1 MNIKGLYYS
10 LRMECSSFRNEE
22 KGKLVANNT
31 RLYRDGESVCFKLW
45 DTNVVTVYEDKV
57 VVNTGGWDTKTTCE
71 RINRILGH
79 LDLSIRRE
87 KGYLILYEHHSWRTW
102 STNESYFEI
111 TQPYHNA
118 DLIVSL
124 DIDRKRSSPRIK
136 AIYRKTL
143 ERIMYLR

>member
-1 MNIKGLYYS
+1 MNIKGLYFL

-45 DTNVVTVYEDKV
+45 DTDVVTVSEDKV

-79 LDLSIRRE
+79 LDMTISRE
-87 KGYLILYEHHSWRTW
+87 KGYLILWPHYSWKVW
-102 STNESYFEI
+102 STDQSRFEI
-111 TQPYHNA
+111 TQSHHGS

-124 DIDRKRSSPRIK
+124 PLDRKRSNPRIK
-136 AIYRKTL
+136 VMYR
-143 ERIMYLR
+143 EIMRKMVYFR